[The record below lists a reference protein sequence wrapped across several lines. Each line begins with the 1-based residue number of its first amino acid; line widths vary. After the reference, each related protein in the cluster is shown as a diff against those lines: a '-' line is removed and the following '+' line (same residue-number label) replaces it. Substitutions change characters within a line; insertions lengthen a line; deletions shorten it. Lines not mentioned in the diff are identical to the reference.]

1 MELDAAVR
9 SSGKK
14 AREIPTTHFITLDSS
29 EDDGNAD
36 DPSVRIDGN
45 DFVKTDCGNET
56 M

>member
-29 EDDGNAD
+29 DGNAD
-36 DPSVRIDGN
+36 DSSVRIDGN
-45 DFVKTDCGNET
+45 DFVKTDCGDET